1 MADSRK
7 YYYLKLKENFF
18 DSNEMIILE
27 NMPDGYKYSNILLK
41 MYLRSL
47 QFNGMLAVNEKIP
60 FNPQFLAAVTR
71 HSVGDIEKAVRIFKE
86 LGLIEVLDGGAI
98 FMNDIQKYIGKSST
112 EAERVREFR
121 ERKKAAALEMR
132 DSDAADDQGK
142 EGAEPMEDN
151 ASKQCKFKLE
161 NEILTVGEYESLV
174 MKYPKEIVDKV
185 IMKILDHPYHHCLN
199 EAKITAWCGEAMEK
213 AGKKKNRPV
222 NRFNNF
228 EQREYDWDELER
240 KLLNHDTGMGAI

>member
-1 MADSRK
+1 MADNRK

-60 FNPQFLAAVTR
+60 FNPQFLAA
-71 HSVGDIEKAVRIFKE
+71 AVRIFKE

-121 ERKKAAALEMR
+121 ERKKAAALEMK
-132 DSDAADDQGK
+132 DSDAADIQGK
-142 EGAEPMEDN
+142 EGAEPMKDN

-161 NEILTVGEYESLV
+161 NEILTVGEYESLIT
-174 MKYPKEIVDKV
+174 KYPKETVDKV
-185 IMKILDHPYHHCLN
+185 ITKILDHPYHHCLN
-199 EAKITAWCGEAMEK
+199 EAKISAWCGEEMEK
-213 AGKKKNRPV
+213 ARKKKNRPV

-240 KLLNHDTGMGAI
+240 KLLNHDSGMGAI